1 MFAYIDVVR
10 IKDKEIKD
18 MVRRHRGRNAIFCI
32 FPEYDSTV
40 VQRVYITYA
49 APDAYAHTNQNKIT
63 KLNHIFEFTCGVF
76 SLDL

>member
-1 MFAYIDVVR
+1 MQYFVSF
-10 IKDKEIKD
+10 
-18 MVRRHRGRNAIFCI
+18 RNMIVPFMI
-32 FPEYDSTV
+32 N